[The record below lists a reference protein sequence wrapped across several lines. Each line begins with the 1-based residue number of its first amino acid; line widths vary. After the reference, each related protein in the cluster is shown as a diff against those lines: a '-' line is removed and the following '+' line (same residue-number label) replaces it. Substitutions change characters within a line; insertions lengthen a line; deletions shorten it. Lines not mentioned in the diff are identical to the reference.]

1 MLKKGESVYTGEF
14 GNEGS
19 GGQSYRKYMW
29 KAGMKYRFLLKA
41 KPAGNN
47 STDYT
52 AYFFAPEI
60 GKWEL
65 IASFRR
71 PKTDTYV
78 KRPHSFLENFHTE
91 TGNQT
96 RKGLYTNQWIYDT
109 NGVWHEMTTAKFT
122 ADATA
127 RKESRMDY
135 AGGAEGTAFF
145 MKNCGFFTG
154 WTPIDT
160 MIQREPL
167 GTSPKIDFSLL
178 P

>member
-1 MLKKGESVYTGEF
+1 ME
-14 GNEGS
+14 
-19 GGQSYRKYMW
+19 
-29 KAGMKYRFLLKA
+29 AGTNYRFLLKG

-47 STDYT
+47 ATDYT

-60 GKWEL
+60 GQWEL

-71 PKTDTYV
+71 PKTDTYL

-91 TGNQT
+91 TGNQM

-109 NGVWHEMTTAKFT
+109 NGQWHEMTKAKFT

-135 AGGAEGTAFF
+135 AGGAEGTNFF

-154 WTPIDT
+154 WD
-160 MIQREPL
+160 
-167 GTSPKIDFSLL
+167 
-178 P
+178 